1 MAVGTSVVLFAFGG
15 GAALANGS
23 HGAGGANSATQSATS
38 TQLLPI
44 SAAPAVAVPVNA
56 NLPVGLLSTGSARGP
71 VTQSAAA
78 EARAA
83 ASNNATAQS
92 IRQESARSAGSV
104 RASGAEL
111 LPVGPGASAPSVRAV
126 AQEARGQ
133 SSGSAT
139 NNATAQSVRQ
149 EGGANAASQRATST
163 QLLPIALGLGAA
175 VPVNANAPVGL
186 LGAGSGQGDLRQQAA
201 ARAAAEALN
210 NATDQSVEQRGE
222 GTGRNAADQS
232 ASNTQLLPIAL
243 GAALAIP
250 VNANVPIAILSAG
263 PVQGDVEQQADAGA
277 RARAV
282 NNELGQSVRQRAGRD
297 GSNAAGQ
304 RASSTQLLPIA
315 LGAAL
320 AIPVNANVPIA
331 ILSAGPVQ
339 GDVRQRA
346 NADAAVEALNN
357 ATEQSVRQD
366 AGAGGQN
373 AADQSA
379 ANTQVLPVALGA
391 ALALPIN
398 LNVPIAILSAGP
410 VQGTVAQGGQANAAA
425 QARTHELVQS
435 VEQASGGDRNA
446 ASQSG
451 TNTQVLPVALGP
463 GLATPLN
470 VNLPISIL
478 SNGQMLGVGG
488 LDVVNV
494 LANPL
499 GLLGDPTGAVSGLL
513 GAL

>member
-1 MAVGTSVVLFAFGG
+1 LKRHLMAVGTSVVLFAFGG

-186 LGAGSGQGDLRQQAA
+186 LGAGSGQGDVRQQAA

-232 ASNTQLLPIAL
+232 ASN
-243 GAALAIP
+243 
-250 VNANVPIAILSAG
+250 
-263 PVQGDVEQQADAGA
+263 
-277 RARAV
+277 
-282 NNELGQSVRQRAGRD
+282 
-297 GSNAAGQ
+297 
-304 RASSTQLLPIA
+304 TQLLPIA